1 MKIIEREQSV
11 NTLIMTLTLPNN
23 KQNEFD
29 NKKKYFMVLCLKK
42 ILEVGDWKS
51 DAVLSLVY
59 ISSF

>member
-1 MKIIEREQSV
+1 
-11 NTLIMTLTLPNN
+11 MTLTLPNN